1 MVRGSMFLQ
10 TAFPKQYTS
19 NSTIQSNTNAPEHL
33 SVSLGSARGE
43 ALFETIK
50 ERDPVPKWY
59 DPEKLRL

>member
-1 MVRGSMFLQ
+1 VQPRLMIDVVNRCDTFLFDLF
-10 TAFPKQYTS
+10 A
-19 NSTIQSNTNAPEHL
+19 
-33 SVSLGSARGE
+33 SARGE